1 MQCPHCNAEWNLS
14 NSQSQKIINTCPFC
28 GESLIPEE
36 KPDTDTFG
44 GILRSLVLE
53 RGTELYKS
61 EKSQQ
66 LKSLLSDMAVNFQ
79 KERKTL
85 NIAITE
91 GIPSK
96 LLSYDGKSDDEKRI
110 GLYEIVH
117 QLEEDCGMSKERAIE
132 TVNYLATGLGWKIQ
146 LELKKEEPTPSET
159 PQSNPPTTP
168 QTSKPKEKVQ
178 LEVKKKTI
186 TSNASQATQQLTS
199 SKKNWKII
207 LVLLMVLN
215 FIGIITILSITIGD
229 AFKIY
234 QIGDTGPGGGIVF
247 YHSPSGFNVIQ
258 ADGSSK
264 RCHYLEVSPTDLGN
278 ISWCAQQSLWR
289 DCCDIQTGEGLGYGK
304 INTLRIINGKHN
316 GGDLTVENCAALACH
331 KYRTESTKD
340 GEWFLPSRDELNL
353 LYKNLGERVMKSNTT
368 GDSWYLSSSQSNNYD
383 VWVQFFSDG
392 YQTFDFKSGVSFVRA
407 VRAF

>member
-14 NSQSQKIINTCPFC
+14 NSQSQQIINTCPFC
-28 GESLIPEE
+28 GESLISEE
-36 KPDTDTFG
+36 KPDTGTFG

-53 RGTELYKS
+53 RGTELYRS

-96 LLSYDGKSDDEKRI
+96 LLSYDGKSDDEKRTALYNNAYFLQEDT
-110 GLYEIVH
+110 GLN
-117 QLEEDCGMSKERAIE
+117 KERATQ

-146 LELKKEEPTPSET
+146 LEVKKEETTPSET
-159 PQSNPPTTP
+159 PQSRQAATP
-168 QTSKPKEKVQ
+168 QASTPGEKV
-178 LEVKKKTI
+178 
-186 TSNASQATQQLTS
+186 
-199 SKKNWKII
+199 
-207 LVLLMVLN
+207 
-215 FIGIITILSITIGD
+215 
-229 AFKIY
+229 Y
-234 QIGDTGPGGGIVF
+234 QIGDIGPGGGIIF

-264 RCHYLEVSPTDLGN
+264 LCHYLEVSPTDLGVT
-278 ISWCAQQSLWR
+278 SWCSEKEYGKY
-289 DCCDIQTGEGLGYGK
+289 CCNIQTKKGLGYGK
-304 INTLRIINGKHN
+304 INTLGIINGKHQ
-316 GGDLTVENCAALACH
+316 GGLTTKNCAALACH
-331 KYRTESTKD
+331 RYSTGSTKD
-340 GEWFLPSRDELNL
+340 GEWFLPSKKELNL

-368 GDSWYLSSSQSNNYD
+368 GEPWYWSSSEDDYD
-383 VWVQFFSDG
+383 DAWVQRFSDG
-392 YQTFDFKSGVSFVRA
+392 SQGCNYKNNTLPLSVRA

>member
-14 NSQSQKIINTCPFC
+14 NSQSQQIINTCPFC

-85 NIAITE
+85 DIAIME
-91 GIPSK
+91 GVPSR
-96 LLSYDGKSDDEKRI
+96 LLSYDGKSDKEKQI

-117 QLEEDCGMSKERAIE
+117 QLGEDCGMSKERAIE
-132 TVNYLATGLGWKIQ
+132 TVNYLATGLGWK
-146 LELKKEEPTPSET
+146 
-159 PQSNPPTTP
+159 
-168 QTSKPKEKVQ
+168 VQ
-178 LEVKKKTI
+178 LEVKKEEPT
-186 TSNASQATQQLTS
+186 TSETPQASSPATPQA
-199 SKKNWKII
+199 SKSPNISKLKNWIVKTGNFIKKDVKII
-207 LVLLMVLN
+207 LVLLVIFNL
-215 FIGIITILSITIGD
+215 IGIITILSMTIVD
-229 AFKIY
+229 TFKIY
-234 QIGDTGPGGGIVF
+234 EIGDIGPGGGIIF

-264 RCHYLEVSPTDLGN
+264 LCHYLEVSKVDLGRTT
-278 ISWCAQQSLWR
+278 WCVQSGLR
-289 DCCDIQTGEGLGYGK
+289 GGGCNIQTEESLGYGK
-304 INTLRIINGKHN
+304 INTLRIIKGKHE
-316 GGDLTVENCAALACH
+316 GGKLTTENCAALACH

-340 GEWFLPSRDELNL
+340 GEWFLPSRDELDL
-353 LYKNLGERVMKSNTT
+353 LYKNLWKKVIESNTT
-368 GDSWYLSSSQSNNYD
+368 GSSWYWSSSEGTNFTAWSNS
-383 VWVQFFSDG
+383 FIDG
-392 YQTFDFKSGVSFVRA
+392 YQSNYHYKYNTNSIRA